1 MAKTWLCSAE
11 ENKLD
16 FLSGPGHL
24 TGERWG
30 TDGTVQKELLPHK
43 HIQDISGSLV
53 QNALKNQ
60 TLCRVVSYFEAVPNC
75 EQRIAKL
82 RTGPILD
89 NCGTFLNNPCAAPQD
104 RGRHFARAC
113 AVAMHINMSQEQFM
127 QKFTGKM
134 PRPHGPTAATQTLCV
149 PAQSKWRSK
158 CRGPGWAPT
167 FCQPLH
173 GFPPQVHVEG
183 RRQVST
189 LSLQK

>member
-60 TLCRVVSYFEAVPNC
+60 TLCRVVSYL
-75 EQRIAKL
+75 KL
-82 RTGPILD
+82 YLT
-89 NCGTFLNNPCAAPQD
+89 
-104 RGRHFARAC
+104 
-113 AVAMHINMSQEQFM
+113 
-127 QKFTGKM
+127 
-134 PRPHGPTAATQTLCV
+134 
-149 PAQSKWRSK
+149 
-158 CRGPGWAPT
+158 
-167 FCQPLH
+167 
-173 GFPPQVHVEG
+173 
-183 RRQVST
+183 VS
-189 LSLQK
+189 SG